1 MSGGRVSMRQYDGK
15 VVVRGL
21 KDFQMTFSLWFPSPH
36 GFGLQGYT
44 SSRWIQRIM
53 KESIHRCLF
62 FALDD
67 FALLGAASGRP
78 SVVAGETVWRGMS
91 FLPAVVMED
100 SFFPN
105 VRCRVVIVGRRTV

>member
-1 MSGGRVSMRQYDGK
+1 MARFGSLFGTVDTYKEQSVSGGRVSMRQYDGK

-36 GFGLQGYT
+36 G
-44 SSRWIQRIM
+44 
-53 KESIHRCLF
+53 IHRCLF

>member
-1 MSGGRVSMRQYDGK
+1 MDSANHEGERKIKQNKHDP
-15 VVVRGL
+15 L
-21 KDFQMTFSLWFPSPH
+21 
-36 GFGLQGYT
+36 LQQHET
-44 SSRWIQRIM
+44 RLT
-53 KESIHRCLF
+53 IHRCLF

>member
-44 SSRWIQRIM
+44 SSRWIQRI
-53 KESIHRCLF
+53 IHRCLF